1 MANEVDITVNSRR
14 GSDAGFSGAER
25 RGEGFK
31 SKLGGIGKVAGG
43 LLAAGFAGAA
53 AGRVLGFFSDATGAA
68 ADLGESLSK
77 SNTIFGNQA
86 KSIERWAGAA
96 DRNIGLAKG
105 QALDAAAGFGNLFTQ
120 LGIGSKDAA
129 DMSTSMVELAG
140 DFASFHNADI
150 TEVLQAQSAAF
161 RGEYDSVQRFVPTIN
176 AARVEQQALNMTGKA
191 TKDQLTDQDKALAV
205 NALMFKGAG
214 KARGDFAR
222 TSSSAANQER
232 VAAAAMENTNAM
244 IGQKMLPV
252 SMALTQVKLR
262 LATVLAGQVLPAFM
276 ALGKWVGQNK
286 TLLLAIGIGIA
297 AVLVPAF
304 IAWAVAAGVAA
315 AATIAATFPLILIGA
330 AVAAVAFL
338 VIKNW
343 AKIKSFTAAVWPA
356 IQRMVSAVWNWIKR
370 NWPLLLSILT
380 GPIGAAVIFI
390 IRNWAKVKAA
400 AGATVSGVISFFSR
414 LPGRIISFVASIPGR
429 VRSIFAGAG
438 RWLWNAGANIIGGLI
453 NGITS
458 RIGALIGTISGAVG
472 RIRNMLPFS
481 PAKEGPLSGKGD
493 PYLAGQRISERIG
506 AGIASRKTGIGDAL
520 GGAMQGAGSPRGAAG
535 GGGVVRLEIRSG
547 GSRLDDL
554 LVHVLR
560 EAIRGRGGDVQGVL
574 GS

>member
-1 MANEVDITVNSRR
+1 VANEVEIIVRSR
-14 GSDAGFSGAER
+14 DASAPGFSGAER

-31 SKLGGIGKVAGG
+31 SKLGSIGKVAGG
-43 LLAAGFAGAA
+43 LLAVGFAGAA
-53 AGRVLGFFSDATGAA
+53 ASRVFGFFSDATGAA

-77 SNTIFGNQA
+77 SNTIFGDQA
-86 KSIERWAGAA
+86 KQIERWAGAA

-120 LGIGSKDAA
+120 LGIGGKEAA
-129 DMSTSMVELAG
+129 SMSTSMVELAG

-150 TEVLQAQSAAF
+150 TQVLEAQSAAF
-161 RGEYDSVQRFVPTIN
+161 RGEYDAVQRFVPTIN

-214 KARGDFAR
+214 KAKGDFAR
-222 TSSSAANQER
+222 TSESAANKER
-232 VAAAAMENTNAM
+232 QATAAMANTNAM

-252 SMALTQVKLR
+252 SMALTQAKLR
-262 LATVLAGQVLPAFM
+262 LAQVLAGQVLPAFM
-276 ALGKWVGQNK
+276 ALGKWIGQNK
-286 TLLLAIGIGIA
+286 ALLLAIGIGIA

-343 AKIKSFTAAVWPA
+343 GKIKSFTAAVWPA
-356 IQRMVSAVWNWIKR
+356 IQRMVAAVWNWIKR

-390 IRNWAKVKAA
+390 VRNWAKVKAA

-429 VRSIFAGAG
+429 IRSIFAAAGTWLLQAG
-438 RWLWNAGANIIGGLI
+438 RNIIQGLA
-453 NGITS
+453 NGIME
-458 RIGALIGTISGAVG
+458 RINAVRSAIGNAVSS
-472 RIRNMLPFS
+472 IRNMLPFS
-481 PAKEGPLSGKGD
+481 PAKEGPLSGRGD
-493 PYLAGQRISERIG
+493 PFQAGQRISERIG
-506 AGIASRKTGIGDAL
+506 RGIASRKTGIGDAL
-520 GGAMQGAGSPRGAAG
+520 GGSMQGGGPAGASGG
-535 GGGVVRLEIRSG
+535 GGGVVVLQIQPGGGELDAMFIKWLHKSIRTG
-547 GSRLDDL
+547 RI
-554 LVHVLR
+554 VLR
-560 EAIRGRGGDVQGVL
+560 
-574 GS
+574 